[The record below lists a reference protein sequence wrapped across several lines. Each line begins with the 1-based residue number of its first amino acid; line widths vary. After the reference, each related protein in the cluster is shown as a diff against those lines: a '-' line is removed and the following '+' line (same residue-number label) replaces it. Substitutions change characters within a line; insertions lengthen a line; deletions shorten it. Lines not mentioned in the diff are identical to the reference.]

1 MFSNFF
7 KIALRHLMKQK
18 MYSAIKI
25 CGFAIGIAAC
35 LLIAL
40 FIREELSYDRGYP
53 DASRIYR
60 IIGAINENGKIL
72 RGTSMPAPMRTA
84 LKNNFP
90 EVEAAGRIMPNR
102 LFNGAGSNYVRLA
115 DKTNNSFEEG
125 FTYADQDML
134 DILKIPMVYGDRKQ
148 ALAVPN
154 AIVISKKK
162 SDKFFPGINPVGKII
177 YLNDNKEKPYSI
189 GGVMQDFPVNSHL
202 QFDYLLTLTGVEF
215 WPGEQNTWMANNY
228 DNYVLVRPGT
238 DIPALEKKITYS
250 ILKDYLI
257 PALKQAG
264 NKDAESITKSGS
276 IHLQPIT
283 DIYLRSYNIDSDDVK
298 STGDIRFIWLFAAI
312 AAFILIIACINFI
325 NLSTAKSANRAKE
338 VGLRKVVGSLKG
350 SLIKQFL
357 VESML
362 FSFLSFTGGLILAA
376 ILLPYFNSIAGR
388 SLSIPWNEWWL
399 FPLMILAAVVIG
411 LLAGLYPSFYL
422 SSFKPIQVLK
432 GQVAKGSRHSSF
444 RNALVI
450 FQFTTSIILII
461 STIVIYNQMQFI
473 LNQKLGFDKEQVVL
487 INGAHTLGNNVR
499 NFKNELLD
507 LPEVKHVSVS
517 DYLPVASTKRN
528 GNQFWIAGK
537 QIVEA
542 PASGQFWL
550 VDNDYLQTIG
560 IRLVTGRNFSA
571 DIVSD
576 SQRVIINQTLA
587 RELNLKDPVGKQIT
601 NGNGTWEVIGVVED
615 FHFESLRQKVEG
627 LCLQLGNSP
636 SVVSV
641 KISGGD
647 MRKSI
652 ASITALWQSFAPGQ
666 PIRYD
671 FLDERIKLMYA
682 DVDRMGKIF
691 TSFTILTIIVAC
703 LGLFALS
710 AFMAEQRSKEIGI
723 RKVLGASIPGITALL
738 SKDFLKLIV
747 IAMVIASPIAWWAMS
762 KWLEDFNYRTSIGW
776 WIFIVAGLIS
786 LLIALITISFQS
798 LKAATANPVKTLR
811 NE

>member
-60 IIGAINENGKIL
+60 IIGAINENGNIR

-102 LFNGAGSNYVRLA
+102 LFDGAGSNYVRLA

-148 ALAVPN
+148 ALAAPN

-162 SDKFFPGINPVGKII
+162 SDKFFPGVNPVGKII
-177 YLNDNKEKPYSI
+177 YLNDNKEKPYTI

-215 WPGEQNTWMANNY
+215 WPGEQNTWMASNY

-250 ILKDYLI
+250 ILNDYVI
-257 PALKQAG
+257 PVMKQAG
-264 NKDAESITKSGS
+264 NKDAESIAKSGS

-298 STGDIRFIWLFAAI
+298 STGDIRLIWLFAAI

-357 VESML
+357 VESMV
-362 FSFLSFTGGLILAA
+362 FSFLSFAGGLILAA
-376 ILLPYFNSIAGR
+376 ILLPYFNGIAGR

-399 FPLMILAAVVIG
+399 LPLMIAAAVVIG

-432 GQVAKGSRHSSF
+432 GQVAKGSRHSGF
-444 RNALVI
+444 RNALVV

-528 GNQFWIAGK
+528 GNQFWNAGK

-542 PASGQFWL
+542 PANGQFWL

-560 IRLVTGRNFSA
+560 IRLVAGRNFSA

-587 RELNLKDPVGKQIT
+587 RELNLKDPVGKQIA

-666 PIRYD
+666 PIRFD

-682 DVDRMGKIF
+682 DVERMGKIF

-723 RKVLGASIPGITALL
+723 RKVLGASITGITALL
-738 SKDFLKLIV
+738 SKDFLKLIA
-747 IAMVIASPIAWWAMS
+747 IAMIIASPIAWWAMS

-776 WIFIVAGLIS
+776 WIFIVAGVIS

-811 NE
+811 SE